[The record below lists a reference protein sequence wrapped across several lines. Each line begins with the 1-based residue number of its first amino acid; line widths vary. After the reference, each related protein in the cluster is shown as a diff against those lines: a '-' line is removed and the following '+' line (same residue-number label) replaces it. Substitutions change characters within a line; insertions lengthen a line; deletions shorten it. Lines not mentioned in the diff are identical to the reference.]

1 MGDLTGGE
9 VEYIMTLLTCHP
21 PPSPSSRKSAVAE
34 GLCVCLPSLPELLI
48 LFLRFVQV
56 RIYDLDCDFG
66 TKKTQK
72 CASHK

>member
-1 MGDLTGGE
+1 M
-9 VEYIMTLLTCHP
+9 
-21 PPSPSSRKSAVAE
+21 AE

-56 RIYDLDCDFG
+56 RIYDLDYDFG

-72 CASHK
+72 CASHKWMNWNRSPPMLKIDKVPTEYNTVVCI